1 MDKKL
6 AIRIGHRLQKDL
18 RVVLPFLLA
27 VSLHG
32 ATYYAAPAGSASCNG
47 SQSCPWDLQTAL
59 NKPLLGG
66 DQLLL
71 GGGIYAGNFTSSL
84 NGKGTQIVVE
94 PADPTFLPRINGSLG
109 FFSGGYVT
117 VEGIEFF
124 NSNTNRSLTTEP
136 DCLTLEAPSVNLIH
150 DIIHDCGSD
159 GVGFWS
165 SDPNST
171 AYGNIIY
178 YNGYNASDRG
188 HGHGI
193 YVQNAAPATKLIQDN
208 VILNQFGWG
217 IQAYTEGGNIDN
229 ITLRGNML
237 SMNGCISTVGCNEN
251 IIVDGYVVAH
261 NDVLDSNVAY
271 YPAGGRPTNV
281 DLGFYSG
288 VASAKITS
296 NYIVGGAYSFNLRG
310 SATVTSNYITTPVL
324 DFNTRSFPANTY
336 SAPSLAVVVRPDLYE
351 PGRANVAVLN
361 LAKQAVKSVTVPVA
375 ALGYA
380 NGSWVMVA
388 TAEDYYGAH
397 RSFQVSGGAITL
409 PLTGWTVAA
418 PIGWKAPASTLPAFG
433 MFVLRRSF

>member
-1 MDKKL
+1 MNTRL
-6 AIRIGHRLQKDL
+6 RIIKDL
-18 RVVLPFLLA
+18 QVILPLFLA
-27 VSLHG
+27 VSLQA
-32 ATYYAAPAGSASCNG
+32 ATHYAAPAGSASCNG

-59 NKPLLGG
+59 NKPLVGG

-71 GGGIYAGNFTSSL
+71 GGGIYAGNFTSTL
-84 NGKGTQIVVE
+84 NGKGTQIVVQ
-94 PADPTFLPRINGSLG
+94 PQDPTFPPRINGQLSFG
-109 FFSGGYVT
+109 SGGYVT
-117 VEGIEFF
+117 VQGIEFF

-136 DCLTLEAPSVNLIH
+136 DCFYLAAPSINLIH
-150 DIIHDCGSD
+150 NVIHDCGAD

-165 SDPNST
+165 ADTNSV
-171 AYGNIIY
+171 AYGNVIY

-193 YVQNAAPATKLIQDN
+193 YVQNAAPSTKLIQDN

-229 ITLRGNML
+229 ITLRGNFL
-237 SMNGCISTVGCNEN
+237 SMNGSLATVGLNEN

-281 DLGFYSG
+281 DLGYYSG
-288 VASAKITS
+288 VASASITS
-296 NYIVGGAYSFNLRG
+296 NYFVGGAYSLNLRG
-310 SATVTSNYITTPVL
+310 SATVTSNSITTPVL
-324 DFNTRSFPANTY
+324 DFNTKSYPANTY

-351 PGRANVAVLN
+351 AGRANVAIFN
-361 LAKQAVKSVTVPVA
+361 TAKSPVKSVTVPVA

-380 NGSWVMVA
+380 NGAWVTVA
-388 TAEDYYGAH
+388 TAEDYYGVH

-409 PLTGWTVAA
+409 PLTGWTVAT

-433 MFVLRRSF
+433 IFILRKSF